1 MEPPG
6 TYSSLWFNA
15 WAKDGDW
22 MDAGR
27 RTFAKRLPASAE
39 VSAKL
44 RYVELGLVGKAHLKI
59 QMARGAPCSGPEEV
73 LDLL

>member
-1 MEPPG
+1 
-6 TYSSLWFNA
+6 
-15 WAKDGDW
+15 

-27 RTFAKRLPASAE
+27 RTFAKRLPASAD